1 MEMTDWKKLIGKRVL
16 LQTCVPGLIKE
27 AKILEVSPEGKAIR
41 VKWMSNGWE
50 EWLDIGYFNSN
61 YKLVEVLD

>member
-1 MEMTDWKKLIGKRVL
+1 MTDWKELIGKRVL
-16 LQTCVPGLIKE
+16 LRTWVPGLLKE

-41 VKWMSNGWE
+41 VKWMSKGWE
-50 EWLDIGYFNSN
+50 EWLDIGHFNLN

>member
-1 MEMTDWKKLIGKRVL
+1 MTDWKELIGKRVL
-16 LQTCVPGLIKE
+16 LRTWVPGLLKE

-41 VKWMSNGWE
+41 VKWMAKGWE
-50 EWLDIGYFNSN
+50 EWLDIDCFEFD

>member
-1 MEMTDWKKLIGKRVL
+1 MTDWKKLIEKRVL
-16 LQTCVPGLIKE
+16 LRTWVPGLIKE
-27 AKILEVSPEGKAIR
+27 AKILEVSPEGEAIK

-50 EWLDIGYFNSN
+50 EWLDINHFEFN